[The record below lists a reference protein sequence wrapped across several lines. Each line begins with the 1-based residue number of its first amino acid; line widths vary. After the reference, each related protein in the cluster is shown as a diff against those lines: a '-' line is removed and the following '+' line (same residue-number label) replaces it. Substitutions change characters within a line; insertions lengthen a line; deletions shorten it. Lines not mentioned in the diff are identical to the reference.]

1 MSDGVRVQQVDQV
14 VPGPCDPVY
23 GCPEPTEIVC
33 IETVKVYDFCFQTDR
48 RENVCF
54 PIPAA
59 FQGILPSDLVTCEI
73 VQVTCQEVSRQEDP
87 NNPGFADVTLLV
99 TVTMQF
105 TIRRNDNVVA
115 QFEDSFGFLK
125 TVLLCAP
132 EGTVIQCESAGSRC
146 GPCVI
151 INGQVCCEV
160 DLCLL
165 IQSKAL
171 VKLLV
176 PAYGFCVPA
185 PCVTLPKPPLVCPPE
200 NLFPPQCVPPTT

>member
-1 MSDGVRVQQVDQV
+1 
-14 VPGPCDPVY
+14 
-23 GCPEPTEIVC
+23 IVC

-59 FQGILPSDLVTCEI
+59 FQRILPSDLVTCEI
-73 VQVTCQEVSRQEDP
+73 VQVTCQEVSREEDP

-105 TIRRNDNVVA
+105 TIRRNDSVVA

-132 EGTVIQCESAGSRC
+132 EGTVIQC
-146 GPCVI
+146 
-151 INGQVCCEV
+151 
-160 DLCLL
+160 
-165 IQSKAL
+165 
-171 VKLLV
+171 
-176 PAYGFCVPA
+176 
-185 PCVTLPKPPLVCPPE
+185 
-200 NLFPPQCVPPTT
+200 